1 MNLSKSTWN
10 DNPKDLY
17 NYISINLKTY
27 FKEQLKKPDLTE
39 DLRMSLIR
47 LSEIDFHRSIFKKAI
62 MTKAYNASFIKIM
75 DYIQYNFEE
84 CKDNDS
90 KGLNKWYKYKGD
102 DNIKLMYKDFVI
114 ITEGLKEVLDQN
126 FTGLK
131 YLLKYLNDVAKIC
144 TTLNLIIPWTSPSG
158 VTVIQGYL
166 ADKEIRLLPFSYTK
180 KSLTLR
186 VPDIEGGKLLKIKQ
200 IRSFMP
206 NLVHSLDAASLA
218 LLLDSYF
225 NNCYK
230 VNNIYTVHDC
240 FAVTA
245 NNIDSLM
252 LLLKLVYRKI
262 YFQDSYL
269 IKLDRGIKDHIKNHY
284 GDQSLNE

>member
-158 VTVIQGYL
+158 VTVIQGY
-166 ADKEIRLLPFSYTK
+166 
-180 KSLTLR
+180 
-186 VPDIEGGKLLKIKQ
+186 
-200 IRSFMP
+200 
-206 NLVHSLDAASLA
+206 
-218 LLLDSYF
+218 
-225 NNCYK
+225 
-230 VNNIYTVHDC
+230 
-240 FAVTA
+240 
-245 NNIDSLM
+245 
-252 LLLKLVYRKI
+252 
-262 YFQDSYL
+262 
-269 IKLDRGIKDHIKNHY
+269 
-284 GDQSLNE
+284 